1 MPEWKPEIRRRLAGL
16 HLTPTR
22 EAAIVEEL
30 AQYLE
35 DYYAELLAGGASEAE
50 AYRQT
55 LAELRGSELLT
66 HELRRAERQVAP
78 EPIVLGTNRRTKM
91 FADLWQDLR
100 FGARM
105 LLKQPGFTLV
115 VVLTL
120 ALGVG
125 ANTALFSVVDATL
138 LKMLPVKEPERLV
151 LFKSLVRENFSYGA
165 YNGETPTDPETGLRA
180 GTSFPYQ
187 SFARMRAQESP
198 CSEIFAF
205 GTAGANVTVDGQA
218 ESLRGLVVSGNYYAG
233 LGVRPLLGRLI
244 TDTDDKAGASPVV
257 ALSHRYWQRRFSGDP
272 AVIGKQININSV
284 AFTVIGV
291 TPPGFNGTGQVGSA
305 PEVFVPIAVEAQI
318 NPERERMSGAGAWWL
333 RLMGRLKPGA
343 MAATA
348 RAQLE
353 NAFQQSVVE
362 HRAARQAQPLGSGR
376 RSLANLEPK
385 DYPRL
390 AVDPG
395 SQGELNLRR
404 SFAPK
409 LYMLFGVVGLVLLIA
424 CANVANL
431 LLARSA
437 GRQKEIAVRLALGAG
452 RFRLIRQLL
461 TESVLLSLLGAGFG
475 LLFAVWIKDALLS
488 VNQWGGA
495 GMAALNPQLDLRV
508 LSFTLLLSLVTG
520 ILFGCAPAWRATRV
534 ELTPVLKETGRNSSG
549 LSRSWLSKGLVVTQ
563 VALSFILLIGAGLAL
578 RTLRNLQNVD
588 AGFNRE
594 NLLLF
599 SISPGQLGYKGER
612 LANLYRQLFARL
624 DAVPGARG
632 VTCSSEALLSDSVGD
647 LGIFLEGAP
656 IANNDNDQPIA
667 NGVTLFLSVRENFL
681 ETMGIP
687 LLQGRAL
694 SPQDDERAPRVVI
707 ANQAFVKQFFP
718 NENPIG
724 KRFGFEPNT
733 ANQIEII
740 GVAADAKYTSLRD
753 EIKPTIYIP
762 WSQEMRFAGYMAF
775 EARATGEP
783 NALVSAVR
791 EAVRNVESNLPVSN
805 IKTQIEQ
812 SDETLRAERLFARL
826 LGFFGSLAMLL
837 AGIGLYGVLAYAVAQ
852 RTQEIGVRV
861 ALGAQTR
868 DVLRLVISQGMLLAL
883 LGVIAGL
890 GGALGLTRLM
900 RTLLYGV
907 SPTDPL
913 TFAVIAILLLL
924 VALLACWIPARRAT
938 RVDPLVA
945 LRAE

>member
-1 MPEWKPEIRRRLAGL
+1 MPDWKREIRRRLRGVKLEPA
-16 HLTPTR
+16 R
-22 EAAIVEEL
+22 EAAIIEEL
-30 AQYLE
+30 AQYL
-35 DYYAELLAGGASEAE
+35 DDCYAELLSSAAKEEE
-50 AYRQT
+50 AYQQT
-55 LAELRGSELLT
+55 LAELSGSELLAQ
-66 HELRRAERQVAP
+66 ELRRAERRVAP
-78 EPIVLGTNRRTKM
+78 EPVALGTNRRTNM
-91 FADLWQDLR
+91 IADLWQDLR

-120 ALGVG
+120 ALGIG

-151 LFKSLVRENFSYGA
+151 LFKSLVKENFSYGG
-165 YNGETPTDPETGLRA
+165 YNGETRIDPATGLKA

-187 SFARMRAQESP
+187 SFARMRAQDSP

-205 GTAGANVTVDGQA
+205 GATGANVTVDGQA
-218 ESLRGLVVSGNYYAG
+218 ESLRGLLVSGNYYAG
-233 LGVRPLLGRLI
+233 LGVRSLLGRLI
-244 TDTDDKAGASPVV
+244 TDDDDKPGASPVV

-272 AVIGKQININSV
+272 AVIGKQININNV

-305 PEVFVPIAVEAQI
+305 PEVFVPIAVETLI
-318 NPERERMSGAGAWWL
+318 NPARGRMSGAGDWWL
-333 RLMGRLKPGA
+333 RLMSRLKPGA
-343 MAATA
+343 TAAAA

-353 NAFQQSVVE
+353 NALQQSVVE
-362 HRAARQAQPLGSGR
+362 HRAARQAQPRSGLPP
-376 RSLANLEPK
+376 LANLEPE

-390 AVDPG
+390 AMDSG
-395 SQGELNLRR
+395 SQGELDLRR
-404 SFAPK
+404 RFAPQ
-409 LYMLFGVVGLVLLIA
+409 LYLLFGAVSLVLLIA

-431 LLARSA
+431 TLARSA
-437 GRQKEIAVRLALGAG
+437 GRQKEIAVRLALGAR

-461 TESVLLSLLGAGFG
+461 TESVLLSLMGASFG

-488 VNQWGGA
+488 VSQWGGA

-508 LSFTLLLSLVTG
+508 LGFTLLLSLLTG
-520 ILFGCAPAWRATRV
+520 VLFGCAPAWRSTRV
-534 ELTPVLKETGRNSSG
+534 DLTPALKETGRNSCG

-563 VALSFILLIGAGLAL
+563 VALSFVLLIGAGLAL

-599 SISPGQLGYKGER
+599 SVSPGQLGYKGER
-612 LANLYRQLFARL
+612 LANLYRQLFERL

-632 VTCSSEALLSDSVGD
+632 MTCSSAPLLANSVSD
-647 LGIFLEGAP
+647 LGIFLDGAP
-656 IANNDNDQPIA
+656 IANDDTNQPIA
-667 NGVTLFLSVRENFL
+667 SGITLFLSVRENFL
-681 ETMGIP
+681 EAMGIP

-694 SPQDDERAPRVVI
+694 RPQDDERAPRVVI

-724 KRFGFEPNT
+724 KRFGFLPDT
-733 ANQIEII
+733 ANQIEIV

-762 WSQEMRFAGYMAF
+762 WSQELRFAGYMAF
-775 EARATGEP
+775 EARATGDP
-783 NALVSAVR
+783 IALVSAVR

-826 LGFFGSLAMLL
+826 LGFFGALAMLL

-861 ALGAQTR
+861 ALGAQTG

-890 GGALGLTRLM
+890 GGAFGLTRLM
-900 RTLLYGV
+900 QTLLYSV

-913 TFAVIAILLLL
+913 TFAVIAVLLLL
-924 VALLACWIPARRAT
+924 VASLACWIPARRAT
-938 RVDPLVA
+938 KVDPLIA
-945 LRAE
+945 LRSE

>member
-1 MPEWKPEIRRRLAGL
+1 MPDWKSEIRRRMAGSKL
-16 HLTPTR
+16 GPMR

-30 AQYLE
+30 AQYL
-35 DYYAELLAGGASEAE
+35 DDCYAELRLNGASEEE

-55 LAELRGSELLT
+55 LTELSGSELLAQ
-66 HELRRAERQVAP
+66 ELRRTERPVTP
-78 EPIVLGTNRRTKM
+78 EPIVLGINRRTNM
-91 FADLWQDLR
+91 IADLWQDLR
-100 FGARM
+100 YGARM
-105 LLKQPGFTLV
+105 LLKQPGFTLIA
-115 VVLTL
+115 VLTL
-120 ALGVG
+120 ALGIG
-125 ANTALFSVVDATL
+125 ANTAIFSIVDATL
-138 LKMLPVKEPERLV
+138 LKTLPVKEPERLL

-165 YNGETPTDPETGLRA
+165 YNGETRTDPETGLQA

-187 SFARMRAQESP
+187 SFARMRAQQSP

-218 ESLRGLVVSGNYYAG
+218 ERLRGLVVSGNYYAG

-244 TDTDDKAGASPVV
+244 TDDDDKAGASPVV

-343 MAATA
+343 TPAVA

-362 HRAARQAQPLGSGR
+362 HRAARQARPLRSGGR
-376 RSLANLEPK
+376 PLANLEPT

-390 AVDPG
+390 AVDSG
-395 SQGELNLRR
+395 SQGEVDLRQ

-409 LYMLFGVVGLVLLIA
+409 LYMLFGIVGLVLLIA

-431 LLARSA
+431 SLARSA
-437 GRQKEIAVRLALGAG
+437 GRQKEIAARLALGAG

-461 TESVLLSLLGAGFG
+461 TESVLLSLLGASFG

-488 VNQWGGA
+488 VSQLGGSL
-495 GMAALNPQLDLRV
+495 AALNPQLDLRV
-508 LSFTLLLSLVTG
+508 LNFTLLLSLVTG
-520 ILFGCAPAWRATRV
+520 ILFGCAPAWGSTRV
-534 ELTPVLKETGRNSSG
+534 DLTLALKETGRNSSG
-549 LSRSWLSKGLVVTQ
+549 FSRSWLSKGLVVTQ

-599 SISPGQLGYKGER
+599 SLAPGELGYRGER
-612 LANLYRQLFARL
+612 LANLYRQLLARL
-624 DAVPGARG
+624 DAMPGARG
-632 VTCSSEALLSDSVGD
+632 VTCSSDALLSNSVNDVGV
-647 LGIFLEGAP
+647 FLDGAP
-656 IANNDNDQPIA
+656 IANNENNQPIA
-667 NGVTLFLSVRENFL
+667 NGATLFLSVRENFL

-687 LLQGRAL
+687 LLRGRAL
-694 SPQDDERAPRVVI
+694 RPQDDERASRVVI

-733 ANQIEII
+733 ANQIEIV

-762 WSQEMRFAGYMAF
+762 WSQELRFAGYMAF

-783 NALVSAVR
+783 SALVSAVR

-812 SDETLRAERLFARL
+812 SDETLRSERLFARL
-826 LGFFGSLAMLL
+826 LGFFGALAMLL
-837 AGIGLYGVLAYAVAQ
+837 AGVGLYGVLSYAVAQ
-852 RTQEIGVRV
+852 RAQEIGVRV
-861 ALGAQTR
+861 ALGAQTA
-868 DVLRLVISQGMLLAL
+868 DVLRLVITQGMSLAL
-883 LGVIAGL
+883 PGVILGF
-890 GGALGLTRLM
+890 GGAFGLTRLM
-900 RTLLYGV
+900 QTLLYGV

-913 TFAVIAILLLL
+913 TFAVIAVLLLL

>member
-1 MPEWKPEIRRRLAGL
+1 MPDWKPELRRRLTGVKLEPA
-16 HLTPTR
+16 R
-22 EAAIVEEL
+22 EAAIVEEF
-30 AQYLE
+30 AQYL
-35 DYYAELLAGGASEAE
+35 DDHYAELLAGAASEAE
-50 AYRQT
+50 AYQQT
-55 LAELRGSELLT
+55 LTELEGSELLAQ
-66 HELRRAERQVAP
+66 ELRRAERRVAP
-78 EPIVLGTNRRTKM
+78 EPIALGTNWRTNM
-91 FADLWQDLR
+91 IADLWQDLR

-120 ALGVG
+120 ALGIG

-151 LFKSLVRENFSYGA
+151 LFKSLVKENFSYGG
-165 YNGETPTDPETGLRA
+165 YNGETRIDPATGLKA
-180 GTSFPYQ
+180 GTAFPYQ

-205 GTAGANVTVDGQA
+205 GATGANVTVDGQA

-244 TDTDDKAGASPVV
+244 TDDDDKAGASPVV
-257 ALSHRYWQRRFSGDP
+257 ALSHRYWQRRFSSDP
-272 AVIGKQININSV
+272 AVIGKQININNV

-305 PEVFVPIAVEAQI
+305 PEVFAPIAVETLI
-318 NPERERMSGAGAWWL
+318 NPARGRMSGAGDWWL

-343 MAATA
+343 TAAAA

-353 NAFQQSVVE
+353 NALQQSVVE
-362 HRAARQAQPLGSGR
+362 HRAARQAQPRSGLPP
-376 RSLANLEPK
+376 LANLAPE

-390 AVDPG
+390 AMDSG
-395 SQGELNLRR
+395 SQGELDLRR
-404 SFAPK
+404 RFAPQ
-409 LYMLFGVVGLVLLIA
+409 LYLLFGAVGLVLLIA

-431 LLARSA
+431 TLARSA
-437 GRQKEIAVRLALGAG
+437 GRQKEIAVRLALGAR

-461 TESVLLSLLGAGFG
+461 TESVLLALMGASFG

-488 VNQWGGA
+488 VSQWGGA

-508 LSFTLLLSLVTG
+508 LGFTLLLSLLTG
-520 ILFGCAPAWRATRV
+520 ILFGLAPAWRSTRV
-534 ELTPVLKETGRNSSG
+534 DLTPALKETGRNSSS

-563 VALSFILLIGAGLAL
+563 MALSFVLLIGAGLAL

-612 LANLYRQLFARL
+612 LANLYRQLFERL

-632 VTCSSEALLSDSVGD
+632 MTCSSEPLLANSVGD
-647 LGIFLEGAP
+647 LGIFLDGAP
-656 IANNDNDQPIA
+656 IANDDTNQPIA
-667 NGVTLFLSVRENFL
+667 NGITLFLSVRENFL
-681 ETMGIP
+681 EAMRIP

-724 KRFGFEPNT
+724 KRFGFLPDT
-733 ANQIEII
+733 ANQIEIV

-753 EIKPTIYIP
+753 AIKPTIYIP
-762 WSQEMRFAGYMAF
+762 WSQELRFTGYMAF

-783 NALVSAVR
+783 SALISSVR

-826 LGFFGSLAMLL
+826 LGFFGALAMLL

-861 ALGAQTR
+861 ALGAQTG

-890 GGALGLTRLM
+890 GGAFGLTRLM
-900 RTLLYGV
+900 QALLYGV

-913 TFAVIAILLLL
+913 TFAVIAVLLLL

-938 RVDPLVA
+938 KVDPLIA
-945 LRAE
+945 LRSE

>member
-1 MPEWKPEIRRRLAGL
+1 MPDWKSEIRRRLAGVKL
-16 HLTPTR
+16 EPAR

-35 DYYAELLAGGASEAE
+35 DCYAELLASGSTEAN
-50 AYRQT
+50 ACRQT
-55 LAELRGSELLT
+55 LTELDGSELLA
-66 HELRRAERQVAP
+66 HELRRAERRVAP
-78 EPIVLGTNRRTKM
+78 EPIALGTNRRTNM
-91 FADLWQDLR
+91 IVDLLRDLR
-100 FGARM
+100 YGARM
-105 LLKQPGFTLV
+105 SLKQPGFTLV
-115 VVLTL
+115 VLLTL
-120 ALGVG
+120 ALGIG

-138 LKMLPVKEPERLV
+138 LKMLPVKEPKRLL
-151 LFKSLVRENFSYGA
+151 LFKSLVRENFSYGS
-165 YNGETPTDPETGLRA
+165 YNGETRTDPATGLNA
-180 GTSFPYQ
+180 GTAFPYQ
-187 SFARMRAQESP
+187 SFTRMRAQESP

-205 GTAGANVTVDGQA
+205 GGTGANVTVDGQA

-244 TDTDDKAGASPVV
+244 TDDDDKAGASPVV
-257 ALSHRYWQRRFSGDP
+257 ALSHRYWQRRFNRDP
-272 AVIGKQININSV
+272 AVIGKQININNV

-305 PEVFVPIAVEAQI
+305 PEIFVPIALEAQI

-343 MAATA
+343 TAAAA

-362 HRAARQAQPLGSGR
+362 HRAARQAQPRSGLPP
-376 RSLANLEPK
+376 LANLEPE

-390 AVDPG
+390 AVDSG
-395 SQGELNLRR
+395 SQGESDLRR
-404 SFAPK
+404 RFAPQ
-409 LYMLFGVVGLVLLIA
+409 LYLVFGVVGLVLLIA

-431 LLARSA
+431 SLARSA
-437 GRQKEIAVRLALGAG
+437 GRQKEVAVRLALGAG
-452 RFRLIRQLL
+452 RFRLVRQLL
-461 TESVLLSLLGAGFG
+461 TESVLLSLLGASFG
-475 LLFAVWIKDALLS
+475 LLFAVWIKDGLLS
-488 VNQWGGA
+488 VSQWGGA
-495 GMAALNPQLDLRV
+495 GMAALNPRLDLRV
-508 LSFTLLLSLVTG
+508 LSFTLLLSLLTG
-520 ILFGCAPAWRATRV
+520 ILFGCAPAWRSTRV
-534 ELTPVLKETGRNSSG
+534 DLTPALKETGRNSIG

-563 VALSFILLIGAGLAL
+563 VALSFVLLIGAGLAL

-588 AGFNRE
+588 AGFDRE

-599 SISPGQLGYKGER
+599 SVSPGQLGYKGER
-612 LANLYRQLFARL
+612 LANLYRRLFARL

-632 VTCSSEALLSDSVGD
+632 VTCSSDALLSDSISD

-656 IANNDNDQPIA
+656 IAADNNNQPIA
-667 NGVTLFLSVRENFL
+667 SGVTLFLSVRENFL

-687 LLQGRAL
+687 LLRGRAL

-733 ANQIEII
+733 ANQIEIV
-740 GVAADAKYTSLRD
+740 GVAADAKYTTLRD
-753 EIKPTIYIP
+753 EIKPTIYMP
-762 WSQEMRFAGYMAF
+762 WSQELRFAGYMAF
-775 EARATGEP
+775 EARATGDP
-783 NALVSAVR
+783 SALISAAR
-791 EAVRNVESNLPVSN
+791 ESVRNVESNLPVSN

-812 SDETLRAERLFARL
+812 SDETLGAERIFARL
-826 LGFFGSLAMLL
+826 LGFFGALAMLL
-837 AGIGLYGVLAYAVAQ
+837 AGVGLYGVLAYAVAQ

-861 ALGAQTR
+861 ALGAQTG
-868 DVLRLVISQGMLLAL
+868 DVLRLVIGQGMSLAL

-907 SPTDPL
+907 GPADPL
-913 TFAVIAILLLL
+913 TFAVIAVLLLL
-924 VALLACWIPARRAT
+924 VALLACWIPARRAAK
-938 RVDPLVA
+938 VDPLIA
-945 LRAE
+945 LRSE

>member
-1 MPEWKPEIRRRLAGL
+1 MPEWKQEIRHRLAGVKL
-16 HLTPTR
+16 EPAR

-30 AQYLE
+30 AQYL
-35 DYYAELLAGGASEAE
+35 DDCYAELLSSGAKGEE
-50 AYRQT
+50 AYQQT
-55 LAELRGSELLT
+55 LAELSGSELLAQ
-66 HELRRAERQVAP
+66 ELRRAERRVAP
-78 EPIVLGTNRRTKM
+78 EPIALGTNRRKNM
-91 FADLWQDLR
+91 IADLWKDLR

-120 ALGVG
+120 ALGIG

-151 LFKSLVRENFSYGA
+151 LFKSLVKENFSYGG
-165 YNGETPTDPETGLRA
+165 YNGETRIDPATGLKA

-205 GTAGANVTVDGQA
+205 GATGANVIVEGQA

-244 TDTDDKAGASPVV
+244 TDDDDKAGASPVV
-257 ALSHRYWQRRFSGDP
+257 AISHRYWQRRFSRDP
-272 AVIGKQININSV
+272 AVIGKQININNV

-305 PEVFVPIAVEAQI
+305 PEVFVPIAVETLI
-318 NPERERMSGAGAWWL
+318 NPARGRMSGAGDWWL

-343 MAATA
+343 TAAAA

-353 NAFQQSVVE
+353 NALQQSVVE
-362 HRAARQAQPLGSGR
+362 HRSARQAQPRSGLPP
-376 RSLANLEPK
+376 LANLEPE

-390 AVDPG
+390 AMDSG
-395 SQGELNLRR
+395 SQGELDLRR
-404 SFAPK
+404 RFAPQ
-409 LYMLFGVVGLVLLIA
+409 LYLLFGAVGLVLLIA

-431 LLARSA
+431 TLARSA

-461 TESVLLSLLGAGFG
+461 TESILLSLMGASFG

-488 VNQWGGA
+488 VSQWGGA

-508 LSFTLLLSLVTG
+508 LVFTLLLSLLTG
-520 ILFGCAPAWRATRV
+520 ILFGCAPAWRSTRV
-534 ELTPVLKETGRNSSG
+534 DLTPALKETGRNSSG
-549 LSRSWLSKGLVVTQ
+549 LSRKWLSKGLVVTQ
-563 VALSFILLIGAGLAL
+563 MALSFVLLIGAGLAL
-578 RTLRNLQNVD
+578 RTLRNLQHVD

-612 LANLYRQLFARL
+612 LANLYRNLFERL

-632 VTCSSEALLSDSVGD
+632 VTCSSEPLLANSVGD
-647 LGIFLEGAP
+647 LGIFLDGAP
-656 IANNDNDQPIA
+656 IANDDTNQPIA
-667 NGVTLFLSVRENFL
+667 NGITLFLSVRENFL
-681 ETMGIP
+681 EAMGIP
-687 LLQGRAL
+687 LPQGRAL

-733 ANQIEII
+733 ANQIEIV

-762 WSQEMRFAGYMAF
+762 WSQELRFAGYMAF

-783 NALVSAVR
+783 SALVSSVR

-826 LGFFGSLAMLL
+826 LGFFGALAILL

-861 ALGAQTR
+861 ALGAQTG
-868 DVLRLVISQGMLLAL
+868 DVLRLVISQGMFLAL

-890 GGALGLTRLM
+890 GGAFGLTRLM
-900 RTLLYGV
+900 QTLLYGV

-913 TFAVIAILLLL
+913 TFALIAVLLLL

-938 RVDPLVA
+938 KVDPLVA